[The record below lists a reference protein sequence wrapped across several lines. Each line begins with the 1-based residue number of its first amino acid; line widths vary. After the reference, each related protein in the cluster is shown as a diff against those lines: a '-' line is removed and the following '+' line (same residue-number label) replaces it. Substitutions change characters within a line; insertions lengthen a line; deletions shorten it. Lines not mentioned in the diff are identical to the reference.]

1 MEADNFHRLTKLL
14 ADSGESPTLEAAAS
28 TFASYGVRVVL
39 YASVASSIVD
49 QVIAL
54 TVINTAARSFLG
66 NVEVVAPADLQLTA
80 PGFEGQTL
88 ENFLDWAGVKKAL
101 PAAAHGWPAIVVGQS
116 KQARQGGIHA
126 WANGWRYGIGT
137 HDGHQA
143 PFFAPACVAAAGLA
157 VSEAFSV
164 LRRDNAYAGR
174 RCISLSLWKPELTE
188 NVAEARGPTGVLLP
202 SVWLVGLGHLG
213 QAYAWTMGFMKPS
226 LGAEVFLQDV
236 DLVTRST
243 LSTSLLSN
251 EADLGQQKTRV
262 AAAWLEARGFKTRMV
277 ERRFDGAQRVAPSEP
292 QRALFGVDNAAARR
306 ALENAGFAHVVDA
319 GLGSGFKDFRA
330 MRVRTFPGPSSA
342 STLWASQLAST
353 GADHAAAYRHLLAG
367 GADPCG
373 VTMLASR
380 SVGAPFVGCVAAGH
394 AIAAIL
400 RHAACESPY
409 PVIDMNLRDPLR
421 SEVVCGSAARPAG
434 ADAIA

>member
-1 MEADNFHRLTKLL
+1 MEADKFHRLTKML

-39 YASVASSIVD
+39 DASVANSIVD

-66 NVEVVAPADLQLTA
+66 NIEVISPSNLQLTA

-88 ENFLDWAGVKKAL
+88 AKYLDWAGVNKSL
-101 PAAAHGWPAIVVGQS
+101 PAVKSGWPTILIGQPE
-116 KQARQGGIHA
+116 QPHADWIHA
-126 WANGWRYGIGT
+126 WADGWTYGIGQ
-137 HDGHQA
+137 HDGRQQA

-157 VSEAFSV
+157 VSEAFSL
-164 LRRDNAYAGR
+164 LRRDNPYAGHR
-174 RCISLSLWKPELTE
+174 SLSLSLWKPEL
-188 NVAEARGPTGVLLP
+188 AGDADEAQGPIEAPLP
-202 SVWLVGLGHLG
+202 AVWLLGLGHLG
-213 QAYAWTMGFMKPS
+213 QAYAWTIGFMRPTI
-226 LGAEVFLQDV
+226 GTYVFLQDIDV
-236 DLVTRST
+236 VTQST
-243 LSTSLLSN
+243 LSTSVISN
-251 EADLGQQKTRV
+251 GADLGRQKTRV
-262 AAAWLEARGFKTRMV
+262 AAAWLEARGFTTHLV
-277 ERRFDGAQRVAPSEP
+277 ERRFDGAQRVASSEP

-306 ALENAGFAHVVDA
+306 VLESAGFAHVVDA

-342 STLWASQLAST
+342 AALWAAEPASN
-353 GADHAAAYRHLLAG
+353 GAVHAAAYRHLLTA

-373 VTMLASR
+373 VTTLATR

-400 RHAACESPY
+400 RHAAGESPY
-409 PVIDMNLRDPLR
+409 PVIDMNLRDPCR
-421 SEVVCGSAARPAG
+421 AEVVTL
-434 ADAIA
+434 

>member
-1 MEADNFHRLTKLL
+1 MEADNFHRLTKML

-39 YASVASSIVD
+39 DASVASSIVD

-66 NVEVVAPADLQLTA
+66 NLEVITPGDLQLTA

-88 ENFLDWAGVKKAL
+88 AKYLDWAGVNKSL
-101 PAAAHGWPAIVVGQS
+101 PAVTSGWPTIVIGQPE
-116 KQARQGGIHA
+116 QPNADGIHA
-126 WANGWRYGIGT
+126 WADGWTYGIGKY
-137 HDGHQA
+137 DGRQA

-164 LRRDNAYAGR
+164 LRRDNAYAGCR
-174 RCISLSLWKPELTE
+174 SLSLSLWKPELAGDI
-188 NVAEARGPTGVLLP
+188 AEAQGPSEAPLP
-202 SVWLVGLGHLG
+202 PVWLLGLGHLG
-213 QAYAWTMGFMKPS
+213 QAYAWTMGFMRPTI
-226 LGAEVFLQDV
+226 GTDVFLQDIDV
-236 DLVTRST
+236 VTQST
-243 LSTSLLSN
+243 LSTSVLSN
-251 EADLGQQKTRV
+251 RADLGRQKTRV
-262 AAAWLEARGFKTRMV
+262 TAAWLEARGFTTRLV
-277 ERRFDGAQRVAPSEP
+277 ERRFDGAQRVASSEP

-306 ALENAGFAHVVDA
+306 VLESAGFAQVVDA

-342 STLWASQLAST
+342 AALWAAEPASN
-353 GADHAAAYRHLLAG
+353 GAVHAPAYRHLLAA

-373 VTMLASR
+373 VTILATR

-400 RHAACESPY
+400 RHAAGESPY
-409 PVIDMNLRDPLR
+409 PVIDLNLRDPR
-421 SEVVCGSAARPAG
+421 RADVVTQ
-434 ADAIA
+434 